1 MTQDFQRRLPSH
13 GANGGTNTSW
23 SDRIHVDPIL
33 LLLITGVV
41 LFGLVIL
48 SSAVDGNEALYDA
61 QVRRIGVAY
70 AALIIAAQLPPAMY
84 LRWAPFLYLVGLGLL
99 ILVLFVGV
107 EVKGSQRWIDIPGLF
122 RFQPSELMK
131 IAVPMAV
138 AWYLQQRVLPPSIK
152 HTFFSLLII
161 ALPAFAIGVE
171 PDLGTSILVA
181 GAGVSV
187 LLLAGLSWRWI
198 LGALTL
204 VAAAAPLLWQF
215 VLRDYQRQRILTL
228 FDPQSDPLGAGW
240 NIIQSTTAIGSGG
253 IFGKG
258 LYQGSQSYLDFLPEA
273 RTDFIVAVVGEELGF
288 VGIAFL
294 LTLYLLIIARGLYL
308 ASQAGSTFG
317 RLVAGALVLT
327 FFIYLFVNIAMVSGI
342 LPVVGVP
349 LPLVSYGGTSAIT
362 LMAGFGIIMSMRTHK
377 AW

>member
-1 MTQDFQRRLPSH
+1 MTQDFQRRLPSY
-13 GANGGTNTSW
+13 GASAGTNTSW

-48 SSAVDGNEALYDA
+48 SSAVDGNEALFDA

-99 ILVLFVGV
+99 ILVLFVGI

-171 PDLGTSILVA
+171 PDLGYKYFGCGCRCISIVTSWLV
-181 GAGVSV
+181 
-187 LLLAGLSWRWI
+187 LALDSRCAHPCCGC
-198 LGALTL
+198 GTL
-204 VAAAAPLLWQF
+204 V
-215 VLRDYQRQRILTL
+215 V
-228 FDPQSDPLGAGW
+228 
-240 NIIQSTTAIGSGG
+240 AIC
-253 IFGKG
+253 
-258 LYQGSQSYLDFLPEA
+258 A
-273 RTDFIVAVVGEELGF
+273 
-288 VGIAFL
+288 
-294 LTLYLLIIARGLYL
+294 
-308 ASQAGSTFG
+308 
-317 RLVAGALVLT
+317 
-327 FFIYLFVNIAMVSGI
+327 
-342 LPVVGVP
+342 
-349 LPLVSYGGTSAIT
+349 
-362 LMAGFGIIMSMRTHK
+362 
-377 AW
+377 